1 MSEKTYYIKIRG
13 RVIGPVDAKRLVGMI
28 REGSVS
34 RIHKLSTDNKNW
46 RSASEFPKFF
56 QAAAQSEKGRAEV
69 RSAAQPANAQQVPTA
84 QQAGRPQKNPTLD
97 PDSLDDDSEEWYYG
111 INGQS
116 TGPVTM
122 STLKE
127 LLGNGQLSNEDML
140 WEKGMGDWQPVRT
153 FKEFGGKGS
162 RSKAAGAAVGK
173 PGASYGS
180 SPSGREDF
188 DDFIT
193 IEESNSVSEVMRSS
207 NVWVYICLIYFYLQ
221 AIAAG
226 FAAVLYLIQ
235 AIQRGDVG
243 ITIVAAMA
251 IISTGLL
258 VAATVSLHRYA
269 TATSRFVLT
278 GENHELLTA
287 TKFLGKFW
295 MWLCVMFILA
305 SVVGIG
311 SVLYVY
317 TVVGAVVNG

>member
-1 MSEKTYYIKIRG
+1 MAEKAYYIKIRG
-13 RVIGPVDAKRLVGMI
+13 RVIGPVDAKRLVAMI

-34 RIHKLSTDNKNW
+34 RIHKLSTDGKNW

-56 QAAAQSEKGRAEV
+56 QAAAQSGKSSAKA
-69 RSAAQPANAQQVPTA
+69 RSAAQPAIAQQVPIE
-84 QQAGRPQKNPTLD
+84 QQAERQQVNSDLSPGFLE
-97 PDSLDDDSEEWYYG
+97 DDSEEWYYG

-127 LLGNGQLSNEDML
+127 LLGNGQLANDDML
-140 WEKGMGDWQPVRT
+140 WKKGMGDWQPVRT

-162 RSKAAGAAVGK
+162 RSKAAGAVVGK
-173 PGASYGS
+173 PGASNGS
-180 SPSGREDF
+180 LPSGRDDS

-207 NVWVYICLIYFYLQ
+207 NVWVYICLIYFYLLS
-221 AIAAG
+221 IAAG

-235 AIQRGDVG
+235 AIQRGDVA
-243 ITIVAAMA
+243 ITIVAVLS

-278 GENHELLTA
+278 GKNHELLTA